1 VVTYQEFRNWI
12 GGDYMQE
19 KKLANPAALG
29 LGGFALTTFLLS
41 MVNAGIIAPESIGM
55 VLPMGLF
62 YGGLAQLLAGMWEFK
77 SGNTFGA
84 TCFSSFGAFWI
95 GLATMVIL
103 EGAGVIAAVPP
114 AGLAVF
120 LIAWGIFT
128 LYATIASFKISKGLV
143 SVFVPLTLT
152 FFLLAIGE
160 FSSGFKVPGG
170 YLGII
175 TAIDAWYCSAAILLN
190 EAFGREVLPL

>member
-1 VVTYQEFRNWI
+1 
-12 GGDYMQE
+12 
-19 KKLANPAALG
+19 
-29 LGGFALTTFLLS
+29 
-41 MVNAGIIAPESIGM
+41 
-55 VLPMGLF
+55 
-62 YGGLAQLLAGMWEFK
+62 
-77 SGNTFGA
+77 
-84 TCFSSFGAFWI
+84 
-95 GLATMVIL
+95 MVIL

-143 SVFVPLTLT
+143 SVFVPLTIT

-160 FSSGFKVPGG
+160 FSPGFKTAGG
-170 YLGII
+170 YMGII
-175 TAIDAWYCSAAILLN
+175 TAITAWYCSAAILLN

>member
-1 VVTYQEFRNWI
+1 
-12 GGDYMQE
+12 MKE
-19 KKLANPAALG
+19 KELANPGALG
-29 LGGFALTTFLLS
+29 LGAFALTTFLLS
-41 MVNAGIIAPESIGM
+41 MINAGIIAPESIGM

-103 EGAGVIAAVPP
+103 EGTGVIAAVPP

-120 LIAWGIFT
+120 LIAWGLFT
-128 LYATIASFKISKGLV
+128 LYATIASLKTSKGV
-143 SVFVPLTLT
+143 MSVFIPLTIT
-152 FFLLAIGE
+152 FFLLAAGE
-160 FSSGFKVPGG
+160 FSHGFKIAGG
-170 YLGII
+170 CMGLI
-175 TAIDAWYCSAAILLN
+175 TAIAAWYCSAAILIN
-190 EAFGREVLPL
+190 ETSGRKVLPL

>member
-1 VVTYQEFRNWI
+1 
-12 GGDYMQE
+12 MQE

-41 MVNAGIIAPESIGM
+41 MVNAGLIAPESIGM

-95 GLATMVIL
+95 GLATMVLL

-114 AGLAVF
+114 AGLTVF

-128 LYATIASFKISKGLV
+128 LYATVASFKISKGLV
-143 SVFVPLTLT
+143 SVFVP
-152 FFLLAIGE
+152 FFLLAAGE
-160 FSSGFKVPGG
+160 YSHGCKVTGG
-170 YLGII
+170 WFGLI
-175 TAIDAWYCSAAILLN
+175 TAATAWYCSAAILIN

>member
-1 VVTYQEFRNWI
+1 
-12 GGDYMQE
+12 MQE

-41 MVNAGIIAPESIGM
+41 MVNAGLIAPESIGM

-95 GLATMVIL
+95 GLATMVLL

-114 AGLAVF
+114 AGLTVF

-128 LYATIASFKISKGLV
+128 LYATVASFKISKGLV
-143 SVFVPLTLT
+143 SVFVPLTIT
-152 FFLLAIGE
+152 FFLLAAGE
-160 FSSGFKVPGG
+160 YSHGCKVTGG
-170 YLGII
+170 WFGLI
-175 TAIDAWYCSAAILLN
+175 TAATAWYCSAAILIN

>member
-1 VVTYQEFRNWI
+1 
-12 GGDYMQE
+12 MQE
-19 KKLANPAALG
+19 KELANPGALG

-41 MVNAGIIAPESIGM
+41 MINAGIIAPESIGM

-77 SGNTFGA
+77 TGNTFGA

-103 EGAGVIAAVPP
+103 EGAGIIAAVPP

-128 LYATIASFKISKGLV
+128 LYASIASLKTSKGVV
-143 SVFVPLTLT
+143 SVFVSLTLT
-152 FFLLAIGE
+152 FFLLAAGE
-160 FSSGFKVPGG
+160 FSSGFKLAGG
-170 YLGII
+170 YMGII
-175 TAIDAWYCSAAILLN
+175 TAIAAWYCSAAILIN
-190 EAFGREVLPL
+190 TNFGREVLPL

>member
-1 VVTYQEFRNWI
+1 
-12 GGDYMQE
+12 MKE
-19 KKLANPAALG
+19 KELANPGALG

-62 YGGLAQLLAGMWEFK
+62 YGGLVQLLAGMWEFK
-77 SGNTFGA
+77 SGNIFGA

-103 EGAGVIAAVPP
+103 EGAGIIAAVPP

-128 LYATIASFKISKGLV
+128 LYATVASFKISRGLA
-143 SVFVPLTLT
+143 SVFLPLTIT
-152 FFLLAIGE
+152 FFLLAAGE
-160 FSSGFKVPGG
+160 FSSGFKIAGG

-175 TAIDAWYCSAAILLN
+175 VAIVAWYCSAAILLN
-190 EAFGREVLPL
+190 EVFGREVLPL

>member
-1 VVTYQEFRNWI
+1 MNET
-12 GGDYMQE
+12 
-19 KKLANPAALG
+19 KLANPGALG
-29 LGGFALTTFLLS
+29 LGAFALTTFLLS
-41 MVNAGIIAPESIGM
+41 MVNTGIIAPESIGM

-84 TCFSSFGAFWI
+84 TCFSSFGAFSI

-103 EGAGVIAAVPP
+103 EGMEVIAAVPP

-128 LYATIASFKISKGLV
+128 LYATVASFKISKGLV
-143 SVFVPLTLT
+143 SVFMPLTIT
-152 FFLLAIGE
+152 FFLLAAGE
-160 FSSGFKVPGG
+160 YSHGFKLAGG
-170 YLGII
+170 YVGII
-175 TAIDAWYCSAAILLN
+175 TAIAAWYCSAAILLN
-190 EAFGREVLPL
+190 EAFGRKILPL